1 MPQVLHYLTKN
12 LLMAKK
18 NKEDTIKPIEL
29 ILWDAANKV
38 LGSVEPA
45 HQPFLSKLVKLIFPF
60 IKRTLFYPK
69 KFTRHIVFTTLF
81 GIV

>member
-12 LLMAKK
+12 LIMAKK

-38 LGSVEPA
+38 
-45 HQPFLSKLVKLIFPF
+45 
-60 IKRTLFYPK
+60 
-69 KFTRHIVFTTLF
+69 
-81 GIV
+81 